1 MSQLVSEYVLSPI
14 GATVRWAWCST
25 WRSIAGKKKF
35 TFKEYL
41 NGPKGG
47 EPFIDNVVHEF
58 NNRLIGG
65 IVLVSLGLLLTLL

>member
-1 MSQLVSEYVLSPI
+1 MSQLFAENILSPI
-14 GATVRWAWCST
+14 GATVRWAWGTT
-25 WRSIAGKKKF
+25 WRNITGKKKF

-47 EPFIDNVVHEF
+47 DPFIDTVGHEF

-65 IVLVSLGLLLTLL
+65 VVFVSLCLLLTLF

>member
-1 MSQLVSEYVLSPI
+1 MYQLVSEYVLSPI
-14 GATVRWAWCST
+14 GATVRWAWGST

-41 NGPKGG
+41 NSPKGG
-47 EPFIDNVVHEF
+47 EPFIDTVIHKF

-65 IVLVSLGLLLTLL
+65 IVLVSLGLLLTLF